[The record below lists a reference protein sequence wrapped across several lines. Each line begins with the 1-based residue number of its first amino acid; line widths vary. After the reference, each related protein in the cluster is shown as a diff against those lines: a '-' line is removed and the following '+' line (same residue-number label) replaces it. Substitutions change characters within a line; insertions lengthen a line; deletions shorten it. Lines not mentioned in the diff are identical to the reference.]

1 MKALFL
7 ASSPYSHIIQIEPLI
22 KELCLK
28 GSDVTVMSLKKN
40 EELIKSFGADF
51 IEYPNNIQPGSALN
65 TDYNDVISK
74 YNKLI
79 NEKLYKEAINYF
91 IEEDAK
97 AVFDIKDSQIKAMI
111 DIVKNYKI
119 DIIFRDAVDKFG
131 LILEKIL
138 NIPTI
143 GYMTHNLYSKK
154 FFEQNSE
161 QLYSIWLDNR
171 NRIPKKY
178 LKDFRKKV
186 DNKFDQLAN
195 KYGYK
200 INSYHQLDPLSDISI
215 LFSTEYVQPKE
226 SLYFDREYVYVYPNY
241 YRFEIEKNISD
252 SLQCFMS
259 RYKNIIYI
267 SSGTIICQSFSYYKQ
282 FIDGLKNIDD
292 IGLII
297 SGGDSTN
304 FLRQY
309 VRDNKINN
317 VIIVKNAPQ
326 KYILSKSS
334 LFITTG
340 GQNSILESIYFEV
353 PMLVTPLTSEQRLN
367 GYIVQQNKLGLTTS
381 DIEPRKM
388 TIGKMM
394 KSLMTSEIVHS
405 TLRRASLDLKTHK
418 NNFDV
423 MWEYIY
429 NKVYEKTD

>member
-1 MKALFL
+1 MRALFL
-7 ASSPYSHIIQIEPLI
+7 ASSPYSHIIQIEPLV
-22 KELCLK
+22 KELRLK
-28 GSDVTVMSLKKN
+28 GNDVIVMSKKKN

-51 IEYPNNIQPGSALN
+51 IEYPEDIQPASALN
-65 TDYNDVISK
+65 TDYNVVIPK

-79 NEKLYKEAINYF
+79 SEKFYEEAINYF

-111 DIVKNYKI
+111 KIVMNYKI

-131 LILEKIL
+131 LILEKKL

-171 NRIPKKY
+171 NRIPNKY
-178 LKDFRKKV
+178 LKNFRNKV
-186 DNKFDQLAN
+186 DAKFDQLSE
-195 KYGYK
+195 KYQYR

-215 LFSTEYVQPKE
+215 LFSTEYIQPKE
-226 SLYFDREYVYVYPNY
+226 SLYIDRKYIYAYPNH
-241 YRFEIEKNISD
+241 YRFDIEKNISD
-252 SLQCFMS
+252 SLKWFVS
-259 RYKNIIYI
+259 KYKTIIYI

-292 IGLII
+292 IGVII
-297 SGGDSTN
+297 SGGDSIN
-304 FLRQY
+304 FLTQY
-309 VRDNKINN
+309 TVDNKINN
-317 VIIVKNAPQ
+317 IMIIKNAPQ

-334 LFITTG
+334 LFITSG
-340 GQNSILESIYFEV
+340 GQNSILESVYFEV

-367 GYIVQQNKLGLTTS
+367 GYIVQRNNLGLTTS
-381 DIEPRKM
+381 DSEPRKS
-388 TIGKMM
+388 TVGSMM
-394 KSLMTSEIVHS
+394 QNLITSKSIHS
-405 TLRRASLDLKTHK
+405 TLHKASIDLKTHE
-418 NNFDV
+418 NNFDL

-429 NKVYEKTD
+429 KSL

>member
-7 ASSPYSHIIQIEPLI
+7 ASSPYSHIIQIEPLV

-28 GSDVTVMSLKKN
+28 GNDVIVMSLKKN

-51 IEYPNNIQPGSALN
+51 IEYPDDIQPASALN
-65 TDYNDVISK
+65 TDYNVVIPK

-79 NEKLYKEAINYF
+79 SEKFYEEAINYF

-97 AVFDIKDSQIKAMI
+97 GVFDIKDSQIKAMI
-111 DIVKNYKI
+111 KIVMNYKI

-131 LILEKIL
+131 LILEKKL

-171 NRIPKKY
+171 NRIPNKY
-178 LKDFRKKV
+178 LKDFRNKV
-186 DNKFDQLAN
+186 DAKFDQLSE
-195 KYGYK
+195 KYQYK

-215 LFSTEYVQPKE
+215 LFSTEYIQPKE
-226 SLYFDREYVYVYPNY
+226 SLYIDRKYIYAYPNH
-241 YRFEIEKNISD
+241 YRFDIEKNISD
-252 SLQCFMS
+252 SLKRFIS
-259 RYKNIIYI
+259 KYKTIIYI

-292 IGLII
+292 IGVII
-297 SGGDSTN
+297 SGGDNTN
-304 FLRQY
+304 FLTQY
-309 VRDNKINN
+309 TVDNKINN
-317 VIIVKNAPQ
+317 IMIIKNAPQ

-334 LFITTG
+334 LFITSG
-340 GQNSILESIYFEV
+340 GQNSILESVYFEV

-367 GYIVQQNKLGLTTS
+367 GYIVQQNNLGLTTS
-381 DIEPRKM
+381 DNESRKS
-388 TIGKMM
+388 TVGSMM
-394 KSLMTSEIVHS
+394 QNLIASKSIHS
-405 TLRRASLDLKTHK
+405 TLHKASIDLKTHE
-418 NNFDV
+418 NNFDL

-429 NKVYEKTD
+429 NKVYEKKD